1 MSAAVAVKT
10 VNLAK
15 IVVIGAFGVL
25 TVACR
30 VSSSAQEPQRIVVQG
45 AMDSETKELVASLEQ
60 PVQEQI
66 GGWTF
71 WTGTFGGVPVVVSKT
86 MKGME
91 NSAAATAIAASHYRP
106 IAIINQGTAG
116 GHHADL
122 HVFDVVLGV
131 ESVNL
136 GSFKT
141 PFRDRN
147 AGTRAEDWSPLDL
160 LRSEGSAGMDPQ
172 ALTMRRFRAD
182 ESLLEIA
189 RQMRAGYKPGRV
201 VDGVIGSA
209 DVWNSEL
216 DRIAEF
222 HDRFG
227 TSVEEMETAAAA
239 QVAAA
244 FHIPFLGIRV
254 VSNNVTNG
262 ERYDARA
269 GEACQEFV
277 SGVVRGYFSRAKR

>member
-1 MSAAVAVKT
+1 MSDNLSAVVVVAV
-10 VNLAK
+10 
-15 IVVIGAFGVL
+15 GVL
-25 TVACR
+25 TAACS
-30 VSSSAQEPQRIVVQG
+30 VSSAAPEPRRIVVQG
-45 AMDSETKELVASLEQ
+45 AMDSETQTLVAALEQ
-60 PVQEQI
+60 PVQEEI

-71 WTGTFGGVPVVVSKT
+71 WTGTIGGAPVIVSKT

-91 NSAAATAIAASHYRP
+91 NAAAATAIAAAHYHP
-106 IAIINQGTAG
+106 IAIVNQGTAG
-116 GHHADL
+116 GHESDL
-122 HVFDVVLGV
+122 HVLDLVLGV

-141 PFRDRN
+141 PFRDRH
-147 AGTRAEDWSPLDL
+147 AGTHVEDWSPLDL

-172 ALTMRRFRAD
+172 ALTMRRFRGD
-182 ESLLEIA
+182 ESLLESA
-189 RQMRAGYKPGRV
+189 RHMRAAYKPGRV

-216 DRIAEF
+216 DRIAQF

-244 FHIPFLGIRV
+244 FHVPFLGIRV

-262 ERYDARA
+262 EPYNGRA

-277 SGVVRGYFSRAKR
+277 SGVVRDYFSRAKR